1 MAGNPATRIILS
13 WWLQEICDQVEN
25 EVAVVQS
32 LTNQVISS
40 TQQLQDGATVQ
51 PHHNKT
57 KEKQDTSADQP
68 VFNTEAGKGHTDE
81 IKGEELKTDSKEAD
95 DAKNIKKGL

>member
-1 MAGNPATRIILS
+1 MAGKPATRIILS

-57 KEKQDTSADQP
+57 KEKQDVSADEP

-81 IKGEELKTDSKEAD
+81 IKGEELKTEAD
-95 DAKNIKKGL
+95 DIKNIKKGL